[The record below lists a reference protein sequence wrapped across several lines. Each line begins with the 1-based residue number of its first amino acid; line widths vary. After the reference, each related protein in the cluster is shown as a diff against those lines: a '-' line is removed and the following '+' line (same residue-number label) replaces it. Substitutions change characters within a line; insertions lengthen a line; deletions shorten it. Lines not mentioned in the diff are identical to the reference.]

1 MKNSALILL
10 LVVIAQ
16 ACYLLPSAVKTHVV
30 KAEGL
35 GLKRKCNIRITKAFP
50 IINTPYHASE
60 PTLYYPC
67 CNKTL

>member
-10 LVVIAQ
+10 LVVNAQ

-35 GLKRKCNIRITKAFP
+35 RLKRNST
-50 IINTPYHASE
+50 SV
-60 PTLYYPC
+60 
-67 CNKTL
+67 